1 MRFAIKRAGK
11 VMGEIGRKLATDKM
25 IVCLIVLLLGAIIAV
40 VVVSSLGLVQDVSED
55 EINCSLVLWQ
65 TNKACEAERAAAQGQ
80 AGTAVGSAGNAT
92 VRPHPISFAPIRR
105 PATSESSCTLLALP
119 R

>member
-40 VVVSSLGLVQDVSED
+40 VVVSSLGLVPGR
-55 EINCSLVLWQ
+55 
-65 TNKACEAERAAAQGQ
+65 ERG
-80 AGTAVGSAGNAT
+80 
-92 VRPHPISFAPIRR
+92 
-105 PATSESSCTLLALP
+105 
-119 R
+119 

>member
-65 TNKACEAERAAAQGQ
+65 TNKACEA
-80 AGTAVGSAGNAT
+80 
-92 VRPHPISFAPIRR
+92 
-105 PATSESSCTLLALP
+105 
-119 R
+119 